1 MTPDFDPR
9 KIQKEML
16 LRLSELGELAW
27 EDKVELAK
35 LGSTIIE
42 GGFLRTEL
50 IQAKSIR
57 AAHLN
62 VDDLSAISG
71 QFSRLM
77 AGVPDGARL
86 EMGQKNG
93 QPFLNMYD
101 AGELRIE
108 VLQDRI
114 NFYSEGAQ
122 QAYIQA
128 YERNS
133 GGYFRDPGVEIVS
146 VNEMYFHAGNYP
158 DDEGRGER
166 AVIDL
171 LGQGEINMHVASNA
185 DYYAWLGFKALA
197 ERNLLTIGGFS
208 PDFGV
213 DLDVFLWL
221 SELYVVDTN
230 FNYWR
235 GRTETFTVST
245 PSGNKTLRFVN
256 GIYVRSA

>member
-1 MTPDFDPR
+1 
-9 KIQKEML
+9 ML

-35 LGSTIIE
+35 LGSTIIQ
-42 GGFLRTEL
+42 GGYIRTEL
-50 IQAKSIR
+50 LHA
-57 AAHLN
+57 
-62 VDDLSAISG
+62 DDLSAISG
-71 QFSRLM
+71 RFSSLM
-77 AGVPDGARL
+77 AGNPEGARL
-86 EMGQKNG
+86 EMGQTG
-93 QPFLNMYD
+93 GEPYFNMHD
-101 AGELRIE
+101 ANELRIRI
-108 VLQDRI
+108 LQDRI

-128 YERNS
+128 YEKNS

-171 LGQGEINMHVASNA
+171 LGRGEINMHVASNA

-197 ERNLLTIGGFS
+197 DRNMFTIGGYS

-230 FNYWR
+230 INYWR

-256 GIYVRSA
+256 GLYVRSA

>member
-1 MTPDFDPR
+1 
-9 KIQKEML
+9 ML

-62 VDDLSAISG
+62 VNDLSAISG

-77 AGVPDGARL
+77 AGVPGGARL
-86 EMGQKNG
+86 EMGQENG

-122 QAYIQA
+122 QAYMQA

-146 VNEMYFHAGNYP
+146 VNEIYFRAGSTP
-158 DDEGRGER
+158 DYEGRGER
-166 AVIDL
+166 AEIDL
-171 LGQGEINMHVASNA
+171 LAPGEVNIYVFSNT
-185 DYYAWLGFKALA
+185 DYFAWLGLTAS
-197 ERNLLTIGGFS
+197 EDRNILTIGGYD
-208 PDFGV
+208 PNTGV
-213 DLDVFLWL
+213 DLDVFLYL

-230 FNYWR
+230 YNYWR
-235 GRTETFTVST
+235 GRTENFTVST

-256 GIYVRSA
+256 GIYVQSA